1 MAVLLC
7 LVLLCVAGCG
17 AGGVATEEYAGIVYK
32 PQYASAFEITGA
44 EGAGSTMV
52 SVADPWQG
60 ARGVRARLLVL
71 RGDEQAPRGFDGQV
85 MRGDARRIVAMSST
99 HVAML
104 DALGALD
111 RVVGVSGRRFIS
123 NKRLEAMGGSV
134 VDVGAEA
141 AR

>member
-1 MAVLLC
+1 MVPGLIIGAGDACVYDIFRNFARCFYINCKYMKISYFMAVLLC

-60 ARGVRARLLVL
+60 ARGARTAACVERRRAGSTWFR
-71 RGDEQAPRGFDGQV
+71 RPGDEG
-85 MRGDARRIVAMSST
+85 
-99 HVAML
+99 
-104 DALGALD
+104 
-111 RVVGVSGRRFIS
+111 
-123 NKRLEAMGGSV
+123 
-134 VDVGAEA
+134 
-141 AR
+141 